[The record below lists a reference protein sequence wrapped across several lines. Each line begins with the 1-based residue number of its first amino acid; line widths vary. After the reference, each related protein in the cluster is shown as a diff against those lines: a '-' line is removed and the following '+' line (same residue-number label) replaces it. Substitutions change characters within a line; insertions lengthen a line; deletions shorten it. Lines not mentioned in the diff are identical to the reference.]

1 MKLHQI
7 FLIPLQF
14 FLATGFEFL
23 YIITALV
30 FSAPSELISPIFG
43 PGFNLICPKAD
54 WHMFST
60 CVWVCLPLTYL
71 FTFLSA
77 WVEQAYSFR
86 IFSSAESLFHASAQ
100 LSSLTTPPR
109 LSEISKKNWRV
120 KGQPF
125 ITSHLWYKIML
136 KVP

>member
-1 MKLHQI
+1 M
-7 FLIPLQF
+7 
-14 FLATGFEFL
+14 
-23 YIITALV
+23 YVITALI
-30 FSAPSELISPIFG
+30 FGAPSELISPIFG

-86 IFSSAESLFHASAQ
+86 IFSSAESLFHASVQ

-109 LSEISKKNWRV
+109 LWQISKKNWRER
-120 KGQPF
+120 G
-125 ITSHLWYKIML
+125 SHFWHPIYDTKSCWKYSRVWNKRNPSNKRSPWKIWQ
-136 KVP
+136 KE